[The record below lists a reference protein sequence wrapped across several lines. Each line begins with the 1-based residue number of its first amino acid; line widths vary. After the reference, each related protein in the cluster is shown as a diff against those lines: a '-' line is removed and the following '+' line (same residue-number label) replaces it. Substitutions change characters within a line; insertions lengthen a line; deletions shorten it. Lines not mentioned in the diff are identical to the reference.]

1 MDPGRLPDRERRAG
15 LTGEV
20 LLGALGYAI
29 TNLKMWFLW
38 GLPMIAYFFLFDY
51 LTEGRFGLFAMLQGD
66 VPPTGVPDT
75 PGPDPSPSPGPG
87 LERPVPH
94 ASGASV
100 FLVLLTNLMGLIVL
114 APLQMMVQRHVIE
127 AQRPLAPYL
136 LGFANRRVWRY
147 IQVLVVYGVLCTGLA
162 MLFMR
167 LFIVGGEPAG
177 LDGPPPA
184 PDPARVMVGIAGMLF
199 TVFVALRLDLA
210 PALCAVGEPRP
221 FRESWRIMRG
231 NVLKLLLMYMGFS
244 FTMMLAL
251 SLYQITL
258 GGLTGGDASVL
269 GLLFAKLL
277 NFFSMVATA
286 AITGKFLL
294 YVRSNDR
301 PARRE
306 ERIGNR
312 EERDPEGED

>member
-1 MDPGRLPDRERRAG
+1 MDPGRVPAKDRRAG
-15 LTGEV
+15 LTAEV

-29 TNLKMWFLW
+29 SNLKMWFLW

-51 LTEGRFGLFAMLQGD
+51 LTEGRFGLFAMLQGGG
-66 VPPTGVPDT
+66 PPAGAPDI
-75 PGPDPSPSPGPG
+75 PGPDPSPGPG
-87 LERPVPH
+87 LEGPAPL
-94 ASGASV
+94 ASGTSV
-100 FLVLLTNLMGLIVL
+100 FLVLLTNLMGLVVL

-136 LGFANRRVWRY
+136 LGFADRRVWRY

-162 MLFMR
+162 LLFMR
-167 LFIVGGEPAG
+167 LFLSGAEPAG

-184 PDPARVMVGIAGMLF
+184 PDPAQVVVGIAGMVF

-210 PALCAVGEPRP
+210 PALCAVGESRP

-244 FTMMLAL
+244 FTMMLVL

-258 GGLTGGDASVL
+258 GRLIGGDAPAV
-269 GLLFAKLL
+269 GLLFAKLI

-294 YVRSNDR
+294 YVRAGDDAA
-301 PARRE
+301 ARRE

-312 EERDPEGED
+312 EERDPEGGD